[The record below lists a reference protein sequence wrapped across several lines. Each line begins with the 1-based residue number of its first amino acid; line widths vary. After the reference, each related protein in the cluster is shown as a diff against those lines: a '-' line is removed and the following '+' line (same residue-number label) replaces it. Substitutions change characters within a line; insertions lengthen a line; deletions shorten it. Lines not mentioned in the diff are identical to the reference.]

1 MKLDYESRVEKIN
14 MYKKTKLD
22 NGLTLVTN
30 HMPNM
35 ESMAIGIWIR
45 TGSRNENEKNSGIS
59 HFLEHMLFKG
69 TPSRN
74 CRKLKEEI
82 EGRGGSLNGFTA
94 EEVSCF
100 LAKVSFKHGRI
111 ALEVLSDMVLNASI
125 DQKELERERGVI
137 IEEIKMYQDLPNH
150 YVHDILAGIMWPGNS
165 LGFSIAGTMDS
176 VNSILRNDIVEYKN
190 SNYIPRN
197 IVVVLC
203 GNVDHDAMESMLK
216 KIFAVHAGIKTK
228 SAETF
233 HNNQSRPR
241 IKVMDKDTKQTHL
254 CVGLHTFGKAHK
266 DRYALGLLHVIL
278 GANMSSRLF
287 ENIREKKGLAYE
299 IGAEVKRYNETG
311 AFVIHAGT
319 EHKKAGKAIRC
330 ILEELKEIK
339 KNYVAAGEL
348 ERAKE
353 FFKVQLLMALE
364 DTIEHML
371 WLGDYEA
378 SFNKLPETADIIKK
392 IEAVTADDIRRVS
405 QNIFNSSGLN
415 VAMIGSLE
423 DRERKEIEKNMIL

>member
-1 MKLDYESRVEKIN
+1 
-14 MYKKTKLD
+14 MYKKTELD

-30 HMPNM
+30 RMPNM
-35 ESMAIGIWIR
+35 ESMAIGIWIK
-45 TGSRNENEKNSGIS
+45 TGSRNESEKNSGIS

-100 LAKVSFKHGRI
+100 LAKVSFKHSRI
-111 ALEVLSDMVLNASI
+111 ALDVLSDMVLNASI

-150 YVHDILAGIMWPGNS
+150 YVHDILAGIMWPGS
-165 LGFSIAGTMDS
+165 PLGFSIAGTMDS
-176 VNSILRNDIVEYKN
+176 VGSILRNDIVEYKN

-197 IVVVLC
+197 IVIVLC
-203 GNVDHDAMESMLK
+203 GNIDHDAMSSMIK
-216 KIFAVHAGIKTK
+216 KIFAVRAGMKTK
-228 SAETF
+228 PAEVF
-233 HNNQSRPR
+233 RNDQSKPR
-241 IKVMDKDTKQTHL
+241 IKVVDKDTKQAHL

-266 DRYALGLLHVIL
+266 DRYVLGLLHVIL

-339 KNYVAAGEL
+339 KNYVAPGEL
-348 ERAKE
+348 KRAKE

-364 DTIEHML
+364 DTVEHML
-371 WLGDYEA
+371 WLGDYET
-378 SFNKLPETADIIKK
+378 SLNRLPDIKETIKK
-392 IEAVTADDIRRVS
+392 AEAVTADDIRRVS

-415 VAMIGSLE
+415 MAMIGSLE
-423 DRERKEIEKNMIL
+423 DKERKEIEKNMIL

>member
-1 MKLDYESRVEKIN
+1 
-14 MYKKTKLD
+14 MYKKTKLS
-22 NGLTLVTN
+22 NGLTLATN

-45 TGSRNENEKNSGIS
+45 TGSRNESGKNSGIS

-69 TPSRN
+69 TPSRT

-100 LAKVSFKHGRI
+100 LAKVSFKHANV

-137 IEEIKMYQDLPNH
+137 MEEIKMYQDLPNH
-150 YVHDILAGIMWPGNS
+150 KVHDILAEIMWPGNP
-165 LGFSIAGTMDS
+165 LGLSIAGTIDS
-176 VNSILRNDIVEYKN
+176 ISSILRKDIVEYRN
-190 SNYIPRN
+190 SNYIPGN
-197 IVVVLC
+197 IVIVLC
-203 GNVDHDAMESMLK
+203 GNLDHDAIESRVK
-216 KIFAVHAGIKTK
+216 KIFAGTVKIR
-228 SAETF
+228 SNPAETF
-233 HNNQSRPR
+233 CNNQSKPAMKIMR
-241 IKVMDKDTKQTHL
+241 KDTEQTHL
-254 CVGLHTFGKAHK
+254 CIGLHSFGKAHK

-311 AFVIHAGT
+311 AFVVHAGT
-319 EHKKAGKAIRC
+319 EHKKAKEAISC
-330 ILEELKEIK
+330 ILEELRGVKEK
-339 KNYVAAGEL
+339 HVTAGEL
-348 ERAKE
+348 KRAKE

-364 DTIEHML
+364 DTVEHML
-371 WLGDYEA
+371 WLGDYIT
-378 SFNKLPETADIIKK
+378 SLNKLPDAGETIKK
-392 IEAVTADDIRRVS
+392 VEAVTADDIMRISRD
-405 QNIFNSSGLN
+405 IFNTPGLN
-415 VAMIGSLE
+415 IAMIGAIE
-423 DRERKEIEKNMIL
+423 DKEQKEIEKNMVL